1 MLFHSLCVCFSCV
14 FSAALCLFV
23 VTFVLTVRV
32 AGVNSMANYEQVLHL
47 IRYKN
52 WHTEAL
58 FDRKFKLVCSELNG
72 RYISNDFKVEVR
84 PRPLPG
90 CDSGAFTAQEWK
102 EVLAEHL
109 SQTKSSD
116 FVVNVVPPFLT
127 VCR

>member
-1 MLFHSLCVCFSCV
+1 M
-14 FSAALCLFV
+14 
-23 VTFVLTVRV
+23 

-84 PRPLPG
+84 AARLPRRSLEQDPSIAANQIL
-90 CDSGAFTAQEWK
+90 
-102 EVLAEHL
+102 
-109 SQTKSSD
+109 
-116 FVVNVVPPFLT
+116 
-127 VCR
+127 

>member
-1 MLFHSLCVCFSCV
+1 MLFHGMRVCFRCV
-14 FSAALCLFV
+14 FSGTLCLFV
-23 VTFVLTVRV
+23 VTFVLTLRV

-84 PRPLPG
+84 PRPFQAL
-90 CDSGAFTAQEWK
+90 TAGHSRHRSAK
-102 EVLAEHL
+102 KCPSV
-109 SQTKSSD
+109 SQASQPNQI
-116 FVVNVVPPFLT
+116 F
-127 VCR
+127 

>member
-1 MLFHSLCVCFSCV
+1 M
-14 FSAALCLFV
+14 
-23 VTFVLTVRV
+23 VTFVLTLRV

-90 CDSGAFTAQEWK
+90 CDGVHGTGVQISAR
-102 EVLAEHL
+102 VLAEHL
-109 SQTKSSD
+109 SQTEFSD
-116 FVVNVVPPFLT
+116 FVVNIAPLFLT